1 MGICAVHFDGSTELL
16 NRTLAVRSSRTFF
29 ISYWY
34 KSCTPPDSGATTRS
48 QTIFR
53 SANTNRMAAFHGLVT
68 VSHAYDGD
76 SVLLLVQA
84 VNDETLLGMVDA
96 AGDA

>member
-1 MGICAVHFDGSTELL
+1 
-16 NRTLAVRSSRTFF
+16 
-29 ISYWY
+29 
-34 KSCTPPDSGATTRS
+34 
-48 QTIFR
+48 
-53 SANTNRMAAFHGLVT
+53 MAAFHGLVT